1 MVSRVSRLK
10 SQTPGGV
17 RPPAES
23 GISGRLDLEM
33 LFSEAAT
40 EYMADKRKR
49 LRATTLEGYESAL
62 RCHVLPAW
70 GDREVESITYEELQ
84 AWVDDFT
91 LPGAA
96 EKAFKT
102 FRQVFRWAL
111 RRRQLR
117 IWDVTQGIELPRKPP
132 VRRPTLTAD
141 QERETLRGI
150 VGQPFEAAV
159 LLGAALGLR
168 RCEACAVRI
177 EDIDWRSGW
186 VHVQRGLHVVGGDVI
201 ETGCKTK
208 LSDRKLKLPRFALE
222 RLRSIRGTRRS
233 GRLCLLD
240 PNAVARRFRAFCKR
254 FSLPHVPMTCL
265 RHSWATI
272 SLEHGAAIEDIAVA
286 LGHSTVNTAMSHYL
300 QSFRTVV
307 ARASDSYTAAMEM

>member
-1 MVSRVSRLK
+1 MD
-10 SQTPGGV
+10 GF
-17 RPPAES
+17 
-23 GISGRLDLEM
+23 D
-33 LFSEAAT
+33 
-40 EYMADKRKR
+40 
-49 LRATTLEGYESAL
+49 
-62 RCHVLPAW
+62 
-70 GDREVESITYEELQ
+70 
-84 AWVDDFT
+84 

-96 EKAFKT
+96 EKAYKT
-102 FRQVFRWAL
+102 FRQIYRWVL
-111 RRRQLR
+111 RRHQLR
-117 IWDVTQGIELPRKPP
+117 IWDVTQGVELPKKPT
-132 VRRPTLTAD
+132 VRRPTLTAE
-141 QERETLRGI
+141 QERVTLKAI
-150 VGQPFEAAV
+150 VGQPFEVAV

-177 EDIDWRSGW
+177 EDVDWRSGW
-186 VHVQRGLHVVGGDVI
+186 VHVQRGLHVVGGEVV

-222 RLRSIRGTRRS
+222 RLRAIRGARRS

-240 PNAVARRFRAFCKR
+240 PNAVARKFRAFCKR
-254 FSLPHVPMTCL
+254 FDLPHVPMTCL

-307 ARASDSYTAAMEM
+307 ARASDSYTAAMEW

>member
-1 MVSRVSRLK
+1 
-10 SQTPGGV
+10 
-17 RPPAES
+17 
-23 GISGRLDLEM
+23 M
-33 LFSEAAT
+33 LFSEAVD

-49 LRATTLEGYESAL
+49 LRATTLEGYESDI
-62 RCHVLPAW
+62 RCHLLSTW
-70 GDREVESITYEELQ
+70 GEREIEGISFEQVQ
-84 AWVDDFT
+84 DWVDSFD

-96 EKAFKT
+96 EKAYKT
-102 FRQVFRWAL
+102 FRQIYRWAL

-159 LLGAALGLR
+159 LLGAVLGLR

-177 EDIDWRSGW
+177 EDVDWRSGW
-186 VHVQRGLHVVGGDVI
+186 VHVRRGLHVVGGEVI

-208 LSDRKLKLPRFALE
+208 LSDRRLKLPRFALE
-222 RLRSIRGTRRS
+222 RLRMIRGSRRS

-240 PNAVARRFRAFCKR
+240 PNTVARRFRSFCRR
-254 FSLPHVPMTCL
+254 FDLPHVPMTCL

-307 ARASDSYTAAMEM
+307 ARASDLYTAAMEM

>member
-1 MVSRVSRLK
+1 
-10 SQTPGGV
+10 
-17 RPPAES
+17 
-23 GISGRLDLEM
+23 M

-49 LRATTLEGYESAL
+49 LRATTLEGYESAT
-62 RCHVLPAW
+62 RCHLLPRW
-70 GDREVESITYEELQ
+70 GEREIETITFEQ
-84 AWVDDFT
+84 VQDWVDGFD

-96 EKAFKT
+96 EKAYKT
-102 FRQVFRWAL
+102 FRQVYRWVL
-111 RRRQLR
+111 RRHQLR
-117 IWDVTQGIELPRKPP
+117 IWDVTQGVELPNRPAA
-132 VRRPTLTAD
+132 RRPTLTVE
-141 QERETLRGI
+141 QERTTLRAI

-159 LLGAALGLR
+159 VLGAALGLR

-186 VHVQRGLHVVGGDVI
+186 VHVQRGLHMVKGELV

-208 LSDRKLKLPRFALE
+208 LSDRRLKLPRFALE
-222 RLRSIRGTRRS
+222 RLRAIRGARRS
-233 GRLCLLD
+233 GRLCELD
-240 PNAVARRFRAFCKR
+240 QNTVARRFRAFCKR
-254 FSLPHVPMTCL
+254 FQLPHVPMTCL

>member
-1 MVSRVSRLK
+1 
-10 SQTPGGV
+10 
-17 RPPAES
+17 
-23 GISGRLDLEM
+23 M
-33 LFSEAAT
+33 LFSEAAA

-49 LRATTLEGYESAL
+49 LRATTLEGYESAI
-62 RCHVLPAW
+62 RCHLLPAW
-70 GDREVESITYEELQ
+70 GGREMETITFEEMQ
-84 AWVDDFT
+84 EWVDSFA

-96 EKAFKT
+96 EKAYKT
-102 FRQVFRWAL
+102 FRQIYRWAL
-111 RRRQLR
+111 RRHQLR
-117 IWDVTQGIELPRKPP
+117 IWDVTQGVELPKKPTAH
-132 VRRPTLTAD
+132 RLTLTAE
-141 QERETLRGI
+141 QERVTLKAI

-186 VHVQRGLHVVGGDVI
+186 VHVRRGLHVVGGELI

-208 LSDRKLKLPRFALE
+208 LSDRRLKLPRFALE
-222 RLRSIRGTRRS
+222 RLRAIRGARRS

-240 PNAVARRFRAFCKR
+240 PNTVARKFHAFCCR
-254 FSLPHVPMTCL
+254 FQLPHVPMTCL

-286 LGHSTVNTAMSHYL
+286 LGHTTVNTAMSHYL

-307 ARASDSYTAAMEM
+307 ARASASYASAMAG

>member
-1 MVSRVSRLK
+1 
-10 SQTPGGV
+10 
-17 RPPAES
+17 
-23 GISGRLDLEM
+23 M
-33 LFSEAAT
+33 LFSEAAA

-49 LRATTLEGYESAL
+49 LRATTLEGYESAI
-62 RCHVLPAW
+62 RCHLLPVW
-70 GDREVESITYEELQ
+70 GGREMETITFEEMQ
-84 AWVDDFT
+84 EWMDSFAR
-91 LPGAA
+91 PGAA
-96 EKAFKT
+96 EKAYKT
-102 FRQVFRWAL
+102 FRQIYRWAL
-111 RRRQLR
+111 RRHQLR
-117 IWDVTQGIELPRKPP
+117 IWDVTQGVELPKKPTAH
-132 VRRPTLTAD
+132 RPTLTAE
-141 QERETLRGI
+141 QERVMLKAI
-150 VGQPFEAAV
+150 VGQPFEASV

-186 VHVQRGLHVVGGDVI
+186 VHVRRGLHVVGGEVV

-222 RLRSIRGTRRS
+222 RLRAIRGARRS

-240 PNAVARRFRAFCKR
+240 PNAVARRFSAFCKR

-272 SLEHGAAIEDIAVA
+272 SLEHGATIEDIAVA

-307 ARASDSYTAAMEM
+307 ARASASYASAMAG

>member
-1 MVSRVSRLK
+1 M
-10 SQTPGGV
+10 
-17 RPPAES
+17 
-23 GISGRLDLEM
+23 
-33 LFSEAAT
+33 
-40 EYMADKRKR
+40 
-49 LRATTLEGYESAL
+49 
-62 RCHVLPAW
+62 
-70 GDREVESITYEELQ
+70 
-84 AWVDDFT
+84 
-91 LPGAA
+91 
-96 EKAFKT
+96 
-102 FRQVFRWAL
+102 
-111 RRRQLR
+111 
-117 IWDVTQGIELPRKPP
+117 ELPQKPT
-132 VRRPTLTAD
+132 VRRPTLTAE
-141 QERETLRGI
+141 QERVTLKAI

-186 VHVQRGLHVVGGDVI
+186 VHVRRGLHVVGGEVV

-208 LSDRKLKLPRFALE
+208 LSDRKLKLPPGFARLE
-222 RLRSIRGTRRS
+222 ALRAIRGTRRS

-240 PNAVARRFRAFCKR
+240 PNAAARKFRAFCRR
-254 FSLPHVPMTCL
+254 FDLPHVPMTCL

-307 ARASDSYTAAMEM
+307 ARASDSYTAAMEW

>member
-1 MVSRVSRLK
+1 
-10 SQTPGGV
+10 
-17 RPPAES
+17 
-23 GISGRLDLEM
+23 M

-49 LRATTLEGYESAL
+49 LRATTLEGYESAI
-62 RCHVLPAW
+62 RCHLLPAW
-70 GDREVESITYEELQ
+70 GGREMETITFEEMQ
-84 AWVDDFT
+84 EWVDSFV

-96 EKAFKT
+96 EKAYKT
-102 FRQVFRWAL
+102 FRQIYRWAL
-111 RRRQLR
+111 RRHQLR
-117 IWDVTQGIELPRKPP
+117 IWDVTQGVELPKKPTAH
-132 VRRPTLTAD
+132 RLTLTAE
-141 QERETLRGI
+141 QERVTLKAI

-186 VHVQRGLHVVGGDVI
+186 VHVRRGLHVVGGELI

-208 LSDRKLKLPRFALE
+208 LSDRRLKLPRFALE
-222 RLRSIRGTRRS
+222 RLRAIRGARRS

-240 PNAVARRFRAFCKR
+240 PNTVARKFRAFCCR
-254 FSLPHVPMTCL
+254 FQLPHVPMTCL

-286 LGHSTVNTAMSHYL
+286 LGHTTVNTAMSHYL

-307 ARASDSYTAAMEM
+307 ARASASYASAMAG

>member
-1 MVSRVSRLK
+1 
-10 SQTPGGV
+10 
-17 RPPAES
+17 
-23 GISGRLDLEM
+23 M

-49 LRATTLEGYESAL
+49 LRATTLEGYESAI
-62 RCHVLPAW
+62 RCHLLPAW
-70 GDREVESITYEELQ
+70 GGREMETITFEEMQ
-84 AWVDDFT
+84 EWVDSFAR
-91 LPGAA
+91 PGAA
-96 EKAFKT
+96 EKAYKT
-102 FRQVFRWAL
+102 FRQIYRWVL
-111 RRRQLR
+111 RRHQLR
-117 IWDVTQGIELPRKPP
+117 IWDVTQGVELPKKPAAH
-132 VRRPTLTAD
+132 RPTLTAE
-141 QERETLRGI
+141 QERVMLKAI
-150 VGQPFEAAV
+150 VGQPFEASV

-186 VHVQRGLHVVGGDVI
+186 VHVRRGLHVVGGEVV

-222 RLRSIRGTRRS
+222 RLRAIRGARRS

-240 PNAVARRFRAFCKR
+240 PNAVARRFSAFCKR

-272 SLEHGAAIEDIAVA
+272 SLEHGATIEDIAVA

-307 ARASDSYTAAMEM
+307 ARASASYASAMAG

>member
-1 MVSRVSRLK
+1 
-10 SQTPGGV
+10 
-17 RPPAES
+17 
-23 GISGRLDLEM
+23 M

-49 LRATTLEGYESAL
+49 LRATTLEGYESAT
-62 RCHVLPAW
+62 RCHLLPRW
-70 GDREVESITYEELQ
+70 GEREIETITFEQ
-84 AWVDDFT
+84 VQDWVDGFD

-96 EKAFKT
+96 EKAYKT
-102 FRQVFRWAL
+102 FRQVYRWVL
-111 RRRQLR
+111 RRHQLR
-117 IWDVTQGIELPRKPP
+117 IWDVTQGVELPNRPAA
-132 VRRPTLTAD
+132 RRPTLTVE
-141 QERETLRGI
+141 QERTTLRAI
-150 VGQPFEAAV
+150 EGQPFEAAV
-159 LLGAALGLR
+159 VLGAALGLR

-186 VHVQRGLHVVGGDVI
+186 VHVQRGLHMVKGELV

-208 LSDRKLKLPRFALE
+208 LSDRRLKLPRFALE
-222 RLRSIRGTRRS
+222 RLRAIRGARRS
-233 GRLCLLD
+233 GRLCELD
-240 PNAVARRFRAFCKR
+240 PNTVARRFRAFCKR
-254 FSLPHVPMTCL
+254 FQLPHVPMTCL